1 MVGAAVCRRLSREP
15 GVSVVTRS
23 REQLDLCNEDAVADF
38 FDELATDYSHVPYM
52 NDHADA

>member
-1 MVGAAVCRRLSREP
+1 MNALL
-15 GVSVVTRS
+15 T
-23 REQLDLCNEDAVADF
+23 LDAQYQAVADF